1 MPHVF
6 LVRILTGTSE
16 EGESNRPWL
25 LRSNAALRSLVEAG
39 HVTLLPMP
47 SIDHTVD
54 HTVDQDVVQ
63 DIQDIESNV
72 GVASLTV
79 SQYVAVLFDF
89 FG

>member
-1 MPHVF
+1 M
-6 LVRILTGTSE
+6 
-16 EGESNRPWL
+16 
-25 LRSNAALRSLVEAG
+25 EAG

-89 FG
+89 FGYYHFKMQKVGTRYIQVFTL